1 VYAAVRV
8 KRKWN
13 FKGGFSLWLEFC
25 DSSERLANQCQ
36 ILAPQI
42 FGADYPSVN
51 PDALNAD
58 EIRGNRFFLSDFQAE
73 FDGFPN
79 ACHEFV
85 Q

>member
-1 VYAAVRV
+1 MPLFLSSG
-8 KRKWN
+8 N
-13 FKGGFSLWLEFC
+13 GTFKGGFSLWLEFC

-36 ILAPQI
+36 ILASQI
-42 FGADYPSVN
+42 FDADYPSVN

-58 EIRGNRFFLSDFQAE
+58 EFRWNCFFLSDLQAE
-73 FDGFPN
+73 FVGFSN